1 MKKIIYIIFFFVISL
16 LIFFSVLIYGVST
29 SSFNV
34 LIQNQFE
41 NNFKKLKLEFND
53 VKINYDIKNF
63 VLKFSILEPKLYH
76 GKNLTN
82 INQANFGFG
91 LFSVLKK
98 DYNPT
103 FIEVGFKEN
112 SIENTVF
119 LIKDVFIQ
127 DKKYFFDEK
136 IKKGTIEGKLQIF
149 NDDRLSVNFNG
160 FVKDATFRL
169 SKDTPEFEQV
179 TAKIDIK
186 KNDYVIEFLSG
197 KIFGLNVDKSKINIK
212 NIDNIYKT
220 DLSLLLTGKFNS
232 LSELRLL
239 KIKAIED
246 FTKNFDQFSLDV
258 SSSNILQLDINK
270 DGNILKQS
278 GKGKA
283 DISNLNFKISKN
295 TNQELFDEK
304 NSLFQN
310 GKFKLDYTLDNVE
323 GSGIIFNQKNSY
335 DFKFNTNLKNNTS
348 KINLISELNYS
359 NYPKIFDSNYFKGS
373 SKVFLQI
380 NLNNNDLLFEGKAD
394 LKKSYINLNF
404 INSSKLLDDDG
415 QLFFKGIFKKN
426 TYDFDKI
433 ELNSKS
439 TKVIVTN
446 IVFDKDFSLL
456 QLENAVVK
464 SDNNNFTITS
474 SLKSGM
480 NTIDVNGKLLDAK
493 FIINSV
499 TSSKSSSFFSKKFNG
514 NLKVNIEKVKTG
526 TEDDLFNLKFNST
539 ITKGIF
545 TKLDMDGSFS
555 KDEKI
560 TAKIERGKNGNLNTK
575 VLSDR
580 ARPFAATFSFI
591 KGFEKGKLDF
601 YSEDLSLTSSKGK
614 IVITDFTVKEIPVLA
629 KLLTIASVTGVLD
642 TLRGKGV
649 RFDNM
654 VINFENDEKFFT
666 FKEFYGTGSA
676 LGFIIDGKINNQ
688 DTFVSL
694 SGNLIPAYEINKLIS
709 NIPLIGQILT
719 GKAGDGIYGV
729 SFKIKGKDPDYDI
742 EINPIKTLTPRFV
755 QRFFEIFKTKN

>member
-1 MKKIIYIIFFFVISL
+1 VKKIIYIIFFFFILS
-16 LIFFSVLIYGVST
+16 LIFFSVLIYGVRT

-63 VLKFSILEPKLYH
+63 VLKFSIHEPKLYH

-91 LFSVLKK
+91 LFSILKK

-112 SIENTVF
+112 SIENMVF
-119 LIKDVFIQ
+119 LIKDVFLQ

-149 NDDRLSVNFNG
+149 NHDRLSANFNG
-160 FVKDATFRL
+160 FVKDTTFRL
-169 SKDTPEFEQV
+169 SKDTPEFDQV

-197 KIFGLNVDKSKINIK
+197 RIFGLNVDKSKINIK
-212 NIDNIYKT
+212 NIDNIYKAEI
-220 DLSLLLTGKFNS
+220 SLLLKGKFNS

-239 KIKAIED
+239 RIKAIED
-246 FTKNFDQFSLDV
+246 FTKKLDQLSLDLT
-258 SSSNILQLDINK
+258 SSNNLQLDINK

-310 GKFKLDYTLDNVE
+310 GKFKLDYTLDDVE
-323 GSGIIFNQKNSY
+323 GSGIVFNEKNSY
-335 DFKFNTNLKNNTS
+335 DLKFNTNFNNKTS

-394 LKKSYINLNF
+394 LKKSYINFNF
-404 INSSKLLDDDG
+404 INLRKLLDDDG
-415 QLFFKGIFKKN
+415 QLFFKGILKN

-439 TKVIVTN
+439 SKVIVTN

-456 QLENAVVK
+456 QLDNAVVK

-474 SLKSGM
+474 YLKSGM
-480 NTIDVNGKLLDAK
+480 NIIDMNGKLLDAK

-526 TEDDLFNLKFNST
+526 TEDDLNKLKINST

-545 TKLDMDGSFS
+545 TKLEMDGSFS

-560 TAKIERGKNGNLNTK
+560 TAKIERGKNGNLNTT

-580 ARPFAATFSFI
+580 AKPFAATFSFI

-688 DTFVSL
+688 DNFLSL
-694 SGNLIPAYEINKLIS
+694 SGNLIPAYEINRLIS

-719 GKAGDGIYGV
+719 GKTGDGIYGV

-755 QRFFEIFKTKN
+755 QRFVEIFKTKN